1 MRTTF
6 CEMRL
11 FNDTFQKHDTFFIQN
26 GKEWGKS
33 KTEGER
39 ERKRTGTE

>member
-11 FNDTFQKHDTFFIQN
+11 FNNTSQRLDTSFVLN
-26 GKEWGKS
+26 GKEWGDGQI
-33 KTEGER
+33 EGER
-39 ERKRTGTE
+39 ERE